1 MISVKTKRASKDS
14 LQRGRRWQGRQR
26 ERACTVSEHRGVGEK
41 PGNLCDPLGKLMGK
55 GWREGKEVRQERT
68 GKEG

>member
-1 MISVKTKRASKDS
+1 MAGKTEGESLHSLRAQGS
-14 LQRGRRWQGRQR
+14 GR
-26 ERACTVSEHRGVGEK
+26 E